1 MALRA
6 PGSVRATGKELH
18 MIRRIA
24 PILCA
29 VVLALTASAWAQ
41 TEVRGV
47 VSRVDP
53 VNRNV
58 YFTDGRV
65 IHLTPGSTLTIDGK
79 PGRLES
85 VTPGMSLVLFPA
97 GTSTTTVTTVTQ
109 PVQVVPAPAPAVV
122 APAPVTL
129 PAPAPVNVTGT
140 IARTDPLSQTIT
152 FQDGRIVK
160 IGPHTMV
167 WQQAPAIS
175 SLLPGAQVFVR
186 DAVPVGYLPS
196 GAASALPPGQW
207 MMGTVSRVEPATQ
220 QIVLGNGAVVYVG
233 PSATVRSGSE
243 RVAITHL
250 RPGDEILV
258 QMRPVTVA
266 PSSGVTVLAPV
277 PTTSDRYV
285 GSALPYQTYGVTRIE
300 ASDVQVMWSPQSR

>member
-1 MALRA
+1 LI
-6 PGSVRATGKELH
+6 G
-18 MIRRIA
+18 RIA

-29 VVLALTASAWAQ
+29 VVLALTVSAWAQ

-47 VSRVDP
+47 VSRVDS
-53 VNRNV
+53 VNRVV

-65 IHLTPGSTLTIDGK
+65 VRLTPGSTLTIDGR
-79 PGRLES
+79 PALLES
-85 VTPGMSLVLFPA
+85 VTPGMTLALFPA

-109 PVQVVPAPAPAVV
+109 PVQVVPPPAPVLSVPAPA
-122 APAPVTL
+122 TL

-140 IARTDPLSQTIT
+140 IARTDPLNQTIT

-160 IGPHTMV
+160 VGPHAMV

-196 GAASALPPGQW
+196 GAASALPAGQW

-220 QIVLGNGAVVYVG
+220 QVVLSNGAVVHVG
-233 PSATVRSGSE
+233 PAATVRSGSE
-243 RVAITHL
+243 RVALTHL

-258 QMRPVTVA
+258 QIRPVTVA
-266 PSSGVTVLAPV
+266 PSSGVTVLAPPV
-277 PTTSDRYV
+277 PTSADRYV
-285 GSALPYQTYGVTRIE
+285 GSALPYQSYGVTRIE